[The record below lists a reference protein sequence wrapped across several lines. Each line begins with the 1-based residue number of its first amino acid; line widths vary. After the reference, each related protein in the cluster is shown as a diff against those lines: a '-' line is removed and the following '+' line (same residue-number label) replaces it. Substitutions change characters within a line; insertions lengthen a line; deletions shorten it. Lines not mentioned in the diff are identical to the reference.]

1 MTRQPRNHRIKPRR
15 QRSGFT
21 IEFFQLVGKIA
32 QQRRGFR

>member
-15 QRSGFT
+15 QRSGF